1 MILPLSVLEF
11 LLSIS
16 SSLFSLWSY
25 IVPGLLNSLDN
36 HLSHLHRI
44 RAIISS
50 KVESD
55 SRLGLVFVQDVHM
68 GVGYFIRKQHFLA
81 YGILTLQFF

>member
-16 SSLFSLWSY
+16 SSLFPLWSY
-25 IVPGLLNSLDN
+25 IVPGLFNSLDN
-36 HLSHLHRI
+36 HLSHLDRI

-50 KVESD
+50 RVESD

-68 GVGYFIRKQHFLA
+68 SVGYFIRKRHFLA
-81 YGILTLQFF
+81 CGILMLQFF